1 MLCGP
6 SRVQAG
12 RSATTSSSS
21 AARGFFLVDT
31 EAIVKA
37 RELGMV
43 ENHGVPSANH
53 LDHARLLV
61 TGSTGSAVTELVIPA
76 LLLRAADAEW
86 SELVHVYV
94 PHDPTVAFSGRDLR
108 SPGIAAATEVA
119 RAAGFEPVVRSPGGR
134 MVAYDSG
141 AVVIDHLDRT
151 TGIRHAGSATFA
163 ANAESHV
170 RVLRGLGDVDARVGE
185 VDGEYCPGEY
195 SINVGGT
202 AKVVGSA
209 QRVTATGSLFS
220 TVVQVAVS
228 DRVRAVIT
236 DVSEALGYDLRT
248 SSIAGM
254 ADYEPGLTAE
264 EVAAAFAAD
273 YRGRLGLTDGEMPAG
288 VVAHASSAGVAVPF
302 HVDDWTRAN
311 PVPARRRC
319 GGAGPGR

>member
-1 MLCGP
+1 MLC
-6 SRVQAG
+6 RV
-12 RSATTSSSS
+12 
-21 AARGFFLVDT
+21 V
-31 EAIVKA
+31 
-37 RELGMV
+37 V
-43 ENHGVPSANH
+43 ENHGVPSANN
-53 LDHARLLV
+53 LDHPGLLV
-61 TGSTGSAVTELVIPA
+61 SGSTGSAVTELVIPA
-76 LLLRAADAEW
+76 LLLRAPAAEW
-86 SELVHVYV
+86 SQLVHIYV
-94 PHDPTVAFSGRDLR
+94 PHGPTVAFSGRDLR
-108 SPGIAAATEVA
+108 SPGIAAATQIA

-170 RVLRGLGDVDARVGE
+170 GVLRGLGDGDVDARVGE

-202 AKVVGSA
+202 TKVVGSA

-236 DVSEALGYDLRT
+236 DVSEALGYDLRQ
-248 SSIAGM
+248 SSIAGL
-254 ADYEPGLTAE
+254 ADYVPGLTARQ
-264 EVAAAFAAD
+264 VADAFAAD
-273 YRGRLGLTDGEMPAG
+273 YRGRLGLADGQVPAE
-288 VVAHASSAGVAVPF
+288 VVAHASAAMPGVGAAPF

-311 PVPARRRC
+311 PYRSADVLDE
-319 GGAGPGR
+319 